1 MLWTR
6 SSLPCALMAAV
17 VLLAS
22 GLILGAAQAQS
33 FGGAA
38 STANRP
44 LVTGTV
50 QCFATT
56 GRDNA
61 NGAARS
67 NAIRSA
73 RGLGQVRPNDK
84 LAAAAAR
91 HACDMARRNEMTHK
105 GSQLRKPSHRV
116 RAQGYRQT
124 IVAENIG
131 KGFDSA
137 AQVHQAWVNSRS
149 HLSNILLPQIEEF
162 GIGHAIAADGRTVY
176 WAAVYAAH
184 R

>member
-1 MLWTR
+1 MFMAK
-6 SSLPCALMAAV
+6 SLFLRAAV
-17 VLLAS
+17 GAFVLS
-22 GLILGAAQAQS
+22 VGYILVGDARAQS

-44 LVTGTV
+44 IVTGTV
-50 QCFATT
+50 QCFATS

-61 NGAARS
+61 TGAATS

-73 RGLGQVRPNDK
+73 RGLGQVRPSGR

-91 HACDMARRNEMTHK
+91 HACDMAQRNEMTHK
-105 GSQLRKPSHRV
+105 GSRLRKPSHRV
-116 RAQGYRQT
+116 RAAGYRQT

-131 KGFDSA
+131 KGYNSA
-137 AQVHQAWVNSRS
+137 DQVQRAWVESQG

-162 GIGHAIAADGRTVY
+162 GIGRAVAADGRTVY

>member
-1 MLWTR
+1 MFKAKSFFLG
-6 SSLPCALMAAV
+6 
-17 VLLAS
+17 VLIGVL
-22 GLILGAAQAQS
+22 GLIAGGLAVGVVQAQS

-44 LVTGTV
+44 IVTGTV

-56 GRDNA
+56 RRDNA
-61 NGAARS
+61 NGAATA
-67 NAIRSA
+67 NAIRAS
-73 RGLGQVRPNDK
+73 RGLGDMRPNDK

-91 HACDMARRNEMTHK
+91 HACDMAQRNQMTHQ
-105 GSQLRKPSHRV
+105 GSRLRKPSHRV

-137 AQVHQAWVNSRS
+137 EQVQRAWVNSRS
-149 HLSNILLPQIEEF
+149 HLSNILLPQVEEF
-162 GIGHAIAADGRTVY
+162 GIGRAVAADGRTVY
-176 WAAVYAAH
+176 WAAVYAAP